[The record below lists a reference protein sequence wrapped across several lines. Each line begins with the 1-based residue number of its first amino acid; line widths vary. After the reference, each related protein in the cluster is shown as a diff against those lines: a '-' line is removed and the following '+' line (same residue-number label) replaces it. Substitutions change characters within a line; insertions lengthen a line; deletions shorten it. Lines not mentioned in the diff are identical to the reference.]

1 MVGIQVSKVLN
12 LNKAAKTAKPF
23 HKYQMSVIVKSK
35 PKSSVHACILFYLC
49 REPEVEEVKEPVDP
63 AVRAKE
69 NWLRLFNKVR
79 QQLQEV
85 GL

>member
-1 MVGIQVSKVLN
+1 MVGIKVAKALDLN
-12 LNKAAKTAKPF
+12 QAPNNCGC
-23 HKYQMSVIVKSK
+23 SVIALIICLCLHSL
-35 PKSSVHACILFYLC
+35 SSVY
-49 REPEVEEVKEPVDP
+49 REAEVEEVKEPVDP

>member
-1 MVGIQVSKVLN
+1 MIILSIIDYMYLY
-12 LNKAAKTAKPF
+12 LCL
-23 HKYQMSVIVKSK
+23 HSLLSV
-35 PKSSVHACILFYLC
+35 C